1 VWPLSVS
8 FDTHRKKVMLRMV
21 LRVWPE
27 CNFFDYPV
35 IIKKITQA
43 TLLEPFLALPF
54 SCGYQNLHSEA
65 TLLEPFLA
73 SPLSCDNQKNYS
85 PGKMLMIRMV

>member
-8 FDTHRKKVMLRMV
+8 FD
-21 LRVWPE
+21 P
-27 CNFFDYPV
+27 FPV

-73 SPLSCDNQKNYS
+73 SAKNVLRVWPL
-85 PGKMLMIRMV
+85 